1 MDMNGKT
8 VVITGATSG
17 IGASAAESLA
27 AQGARVIFTARD
39 AAKAATTL
47 ARLNAAGP
55 GAAHDFVIADLT
67 TVAHM
72 KEAGEALAA
81 KAGAV
86 DVLINNAGAIFASRA
101 LTRDGLEMTF
111 AVNHMAYFVIT
122 EILRPV
128 LAPAARIVSTASV
141 AHKSANLDFADM
153 TLERVSPSLFAMV
166 AYGNSKLCNIL
177 WTRELARR
185 LAGTGITANC
195 VHPGGVNTGF
205 GDNLSGLLKG
215 VFGFAK
221 RFMLTPA
228 QGADTLV
235 WLASSPDV
243 AGQTGGY
250 WSKRKRLTPS
260 VAARDDDA
268 ARRLWDLSAGLMSGG
283 PC

>member
-1 MDMNGKT
+1 MDLSGKT
-8 VVITGATSG
+8 VIITGATSG
-17 IGASAAESLA
+17 IGASAAEALA

-39 AAKAATTL
+39 AAKAAATL
-47 ARLNAAGP
+47 SALTRANP

-67 TVAHM
+67 TLAHM
-72 KEAGEALAA
+72 KTAAEALAA
-81 KAGAV
+81 KAGTV
-86 DVLINNAGAIFASRA
+86 DVLINNAGAIFSRRR
-101 LTRDGLEMTF
+101 LTADGLEMTF

-122 EILRPV
+122 EILRPH
-128 LAPAARIVSTASV
+128 LAPGARIVSTASV
-141 AHKSANLDFADM
+141 AHQSARLDFDDL
-153 TLERVSPSLFAMV
+153 TLEKVSPGLFAMV

-177 WTRELARR
+177 WTRELAKR

-205 GDNLSGLLKG
+205 GDNLKGLLKA

-228 QGADTLV
+228 QGADTLI
-235 WLASSPDV
+235 WLASSPEV

-260 VAARDDDA
+260 AAARDDA
-268 ARRLWDLSAGLMSGG
+268 AAVRLWELSAGLAAGR
-283 PC
+283 

>member
-1 MDMNGKT
+1 LRGKT

-27 AQGARVIFTARD
+27 SQGARVIFTARD
-39 AAKAATTL
+39 AGKAAATL
-47 ARLNAAGP
+47 SRLTQAGP
-55 GAAHDFVIADLT
+55 DAAHDFVIADLT
-67 TVAHM
+67 TLANM
-72 KEAGEALAA
+72 KEAGEALVA

-86 DVLINNAGAIFASRA
+86 DVLINNAGAIFASRE
-101 LTRDGLEMTF
+101 LTADGLERTF
-111 AVNHMAYFVIT
+111 AVNYMAYFVIT

-128 LAPAARIVSTASV
+128 LAPDARIVSTASV
-141 AHKSANLDFADM
+141 AHKSANLNFADM
-153 TLERVSPSLFAMV
+153 TLEKVSTSLFAMV

-195 VHPGGVNTGF
+195 VHPGGVNSGF
-205 GDNLSGLLKG
+205 GDNLSGLLKI

-221 RFMLTPA
+221 RFMITPA

-250 WSKRKRLTPS
+250 WSKRKRLAPS
-260 VAARDDDA
+260 VAARDDVDA
-268 ARRLWDLSAGLMSGG
+268 QRLWELSQGLMAGT
-283 PC
+283 

>member
-1 MDMNGKT
+1 LRDKT

-17 IGASAAESLA
+17 IGASAAEALA
-27 AQGARVIFTARD
+27 TQGARVIFTARD
-39 AAKAATTL
+39 AAKAAATL
-47 ARLNAAGP
+47 ERLTKAGP

-67 TVAHM
+67 TIADM
-72 KEAGEALAA
+72 KAAGEALAA

-86 DVLINNAGAIFASRA
+86 DVLINNAGAIFASRQ
-101 LTRDGLEMTF
+101 LTADGLEMTF

-122 EILRPV
+122 EVLRPV
-128 LAPAARIVSTASV
+128 LAPDARIVSTASV
-141 AHKSANLDFADM
+141 AHKSGTLDFADM
-153 TLERVSPSLFAMV
+153 TLEKVSPSLFAMV

-205 GDNLSGLLKG
+205 GDNLSGLLKA
-215 VFGFAK
+215 VFGLAK
-221 RFMLTPA
+221 RFMITPA

-235 WLASSPDV
+235 WLASSQDV

-260 VAARDDDA
+260 VAAQDDVDA
-268 ARRLWDLSAGLMSGG
+268 QRLWELSKGLMAGG
-283 PC
+283 

>member
-1 MDMNGKT
+1 MDLSGKT

-17 IGASAAESLA
+17 IGASAAEALA

-39 AAKAATTL
+39 TAKAAATL
-47 ARLNAAGP
+47 SGLTRANP

-67 TVAHM
+67 TLAHM
-72 KEAGEALAA
+72 KTAAEALAA
-81 KAGAV
+81 KAGTV
-86 DVLINNAGAIFASRA
+86 DVLINNAGAIFSRRQ
-101 LTRDGLEMTF
+101 LTPDGLEMTF

-122 EILRPV
+122 EILRPH
-128 LAPAARIVSTASV
+128 LAPGARIVSTASV
-141 AHKSANLDFADM
+141 AHQSARLDFEDL
-153 TLERVSPSLFAMV
+153 TLEKVSPGLFAMV

-177 WTRELARR
+177 WTRELAKR

-228 QGADTLV
+228 QGADTLI
-235 WLASSPDV
+235 WLASSPEV

-260 VAARDDDA
+260 AAARDDAA
-268 ARRLWDLSAGLMSGG
+268 ARRLWELSAGLIAAR
-283 PC
+283 

>member
-1 MDMNGKT
+1 MDLSGKT

-17 IGASAAESLA
+17 IGASAAEALA

-39 AAKAATTL
+39 AAKAAATL
-47 ARLNAAGP
+47 SGLTRANP

-67 TVAHM
+67 TLAHM
-72 KEAGEALAA
+72 KTAAEALAA
-81 KAGAV
+81 KAGTV
-86 DVLINNAGAIFASRA
+86 DVLINNAGAIFSRRQ
-101 LTRDGLEMTF
+101 LTPDGLEMTF

-122 EILRPV
+122 EILRPH
-128 LAPAARIVSTASV
+128 LAPGARIVSTASV
-141 AHKSANLDFADM
+141 AHQSARLDFEDL
-153 TLERVSPSLFAMV
+153 TLEKVSPGLFAMV

-177 WTRELARR
+177 WTRELAKR

-205 GDNLSGLLKG
+205 GDNLKG
-215 VFGFAK
+215 VLKAVFSFAK

-228 QGADTLV
+228 QGADTLI
-235 WLASSPDV
+235 WLASSPEV

-260 VAARDDDA
+260 AAARDDAA
-268 ARRLWDLSAGLMSGG
+268 ARRLWELSARLAMDH
-283 PC
+283 P

>member
-1 MDMNGKT
+1 MDLSGKT

-17 IGASAAESLA
+17 IGASAAEALA

-39 AAKAATTL
+39 AAKAAATL
-47 ARLNAAGP
+47 SGLTRANP

-67 TVAHM
+67 TLAHM
-72 KEAGEALAA
+72 KTAAEALAA
-81 KAGAV
+81 KAGTV
-86 DVLINNAGAIFASRA
+86 DVLINNAGAIFSRRQ
-101 LTRDGLEMTF
+101 LTPDGLEMTF

-122 EILRPV
+122 EILRPH
-128 LAPAARIVSTASV
+128 LAPGARIVSTASV
-141 AHKSANLDFADM
+141 AHQSARLDFEDL
-153 TLERVSPSLFAMV
+153 TLEKVSPGLFAMV

-177 WTRELARR
+177 WTRELAKR

-228 QGADTLV
+228 QGADTLI
-235 WLASSPDV
+235 WLASSPEV

-260 VAARDDDA
+260 AAARDDAA
-268 ARRLWDLSAGLMSGG
+268 ARRLWELSAGLMAGR
-283 PC
+283 

>member
-1 MDMNGKT
+1 MALHGKT

-17 IGASAAESLA
+17 IGASAAEALA
-27 AQGARVIFTARD
+27 GQGARVIFTARD
-39 AAKAATTL
+39 PAKAAATL
-47 ARLNAAGP
+47 AALTTANP
-55 GAAHDFVIADLT
+55 GAAHDFVIANLT
-67 TVAHM
+67 TLADM
-72 KEAGEALAA
+72 KQAGEALAA
-81 KAGAV
+81 KAGMV
-86 DVLINNAGAIFASRA
+86 DVLINNAGAIFASRK
-101 LTRDGLEMTF
+101 LTADGLEMTF

-122 EILRPV
+122 EVLRPV
-128 LAPAARIVSTASV
+128 LAVDARIVSTASV
-141 AHKSANLDFADM
+141 AHKSANLDFDDL
-153 TLERVSPSLFAMV
+153 TLEKVSPGLFAMV

-205 GDNLSGLLKG
+205 GDNLSGLLNS

-228 QGADTLV
+228 QGADTLI

-260 VAARDDDA
+260 AAARDDVDA
-268 ARRLWDLSAGLMSGG
+268 QRLWELSAGLMAGARG
-283 PC
+283 

>member
-1 MDMNGKT
+1 MALNGKT

-17 IGASAAESLA
+17 IGESAAEALA

-39 AAKAATTL
+39 PAKAAATL
-47 ARLNAAGP
+47 ARLTRAGP
-55 GAAHDFVIADLT
+55 GAAHDFVIANLT
-67 TVAHM
+67 TLADM
-72 KEAGEALAA
+72 KAAGESLAA
-81 KAGAV
+81 KAGTV
-86 DVLINNAGAIFASRA
+86 DVLINNAGAIFAGRR
-101 LTRDGLEMTF
+101 LTADGLEMTF

-122 EILRPV
+122 EVLRPI
-128 LAPAARIVSTASV
+128 LAVDARIVSTASV
-141 AHKSANLDFADM
+141 AHKSANLDFDDM
-153 TLERVSPSLFAMV
+153 TLEKVSPGLFAMV

-205 GDNLSGLLKG
+205 GDNLSGLLKS

-228 QGADTLV
+228 QGADTLI

-260 VAARDDDA
+260 AAARDDVDA
-268 ARRLWDLSAGLMSGG
+268 QRLWELSKGLMG
-283 PC
+283 

>member
-1 MDMNGKT
+1 MHGKT
-8 VVITGATSG
+8 IVITGATSG

-39 AAKAATTL
+39 AGKAAATL
-47 ARLNAAGP
+47 SRLTQAGP
-55 GAAHDFVIADLT
+55 DAAHDFVIADLT
-67 TVAHM
+67 TLANM
-72 KEAGEALAA
+72 KEAGEALVA

-86 DVLINNAGAIFASRA
+86 DVLINNAGAIFASRE
-101 LTRDGLEMTF
+101 LTADGLERTF
-111 AVNHMAYFVIT
+111 AVNYMAYFVIT

-128 LAPAARIVSTASV
+128 LAPDARIVSTASV
-141 AHKSANLDFADM
+141 AHKSANLNFADM
-153 TLERVSPSLFAMV
+153 TLEKVSTSLFAMV

-195 VHPGGVNTGF
+195 VHPGGVNSGF
-205 GDNLSGLLKG
+205 GDNLSGLLKI

-221 RFMLTPA
+221 RFMITPA

-250 WSKRKRLTPS
+250 WSKRKRLAPS
-260 VAARDDDA
+260 VAARDDVDA
-268 ARRLWDLSAGLMSGG
+268 QRLWELSQGLMAGT
-283 PC
+283 